1 MPVHQFSLLVQSAGT
16 ALLFIVFVLL
26 YQKIRRRAFLDW
38 IASWAFLFASLTSLF
53 LLPFLG
59 QQWWFIFFL
68 HACVLA
74 HALLLLRGVR
84 RFRDERLR
92 TSRWELLWIVPIVAL
107 AWWTSVEQGLV
118 TRAAPVVLATAI
130 AYAATG
136 ISFMVMRGSPGGR
149 FLLSGS
155 FLLWATERAS
165 LAYAIARFGAPD
177 NMPGLLQY
185 SAFLAM
191 FLEMT
196 IAVGIIILLFEASQT
211 QLADEMHQL
220 VSSDQELKEKGIRD
234 PLTGLYNRHYFNDII
249 RRELASAR
257 RFGTSISALL
267 VDVDRFKE
275 INDVKGHAVGDDV
288 LRFVANYLTA
298 CVREADYVFRWGGDE
313 FLIILTKT
321 DGPSAEA
328 KAEELVRRLPNIP
341 GTDNLQPTLSVGWAS
356 HRSDVEF
363 PITLSEADSR
373 MYEMKLARKR
383 ERADRER
390 DRELLGEGDRRF
402 EPAGPSRS

>member
-16 ALLFIVFVLL
+16 ALLLIVFVLL

-59 QQWWFIFFL
+59 QNRWFFFFL
-68 HACVLA
+68 HSCVLA

-84 RFRDERLR
+84 RFRNDGLR
-92 TSRWELLWIVPIVAL
+92 SRKRELLWIIPILGL
-107 AWWTSVEQGLV
+107 AWWTSLEQGLAS
-118 TRAAPVVLATAI
+118 RAVPVLIATAI

-136 ISFMVMRGSPGGR
+136 ISFMIVGGSPGGR

-155 FLLWATERAS
+155 FLLWASERVG
-165 LAYAIARFGAPD
+165 LAYSLVRFGAPG
-177 NMPGLLQY
+177 NMPGVLSY

-211 QLADEMHQL
+211 QLAVEMEQL

-257 RFGTSISALL
+257 RYGTSISALL

-275 INDVKGHAVGDDV
+275 INDVKGHSVGDDV

-313 FLIILTKT
+313 YLIILTKT
-321 DGPSAEA
+321 DATSAAA

-341 GTDNLQPTLSVGWAS
+341 GTDNLQPTLSVGWAT

-363 PITLSEADSR
+363 PITLAEADTR

-383 ERADRER
+383 ERAERDR
-390 DRELLGEGDRRF
+390 DRELLGEADRRF